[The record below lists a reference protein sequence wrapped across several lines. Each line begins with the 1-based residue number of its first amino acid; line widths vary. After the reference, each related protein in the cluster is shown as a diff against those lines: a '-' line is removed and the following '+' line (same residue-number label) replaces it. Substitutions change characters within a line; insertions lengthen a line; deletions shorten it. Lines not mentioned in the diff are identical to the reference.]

1 MPSKP
6 KKKAKLA
13 TASSASHV
21 IEETQGLHSVSDES
35 RRVIYNA
42 TCKALDL
49 EEASL
54 DKSSWQKLNSKAVP
68 DIFYPVEL
76 PGVEAGKPVTFY
88 MSDVKKCIKAVIE
101 RCPNYGERI
110 EQLLNHRPETVFQM
124 LLYNDEASGGNI
136 LAPNSGKKASLW
148 YFSLKEAGFLW
159 SDTVW
164 HPLSLLQH
172 QQFEQIQGGFSA
184 AVRKIVLELN
194 GQDLKHGIP
203 VQFPNRL
210 GLVRLDYRYMI
221 SDLDSIRYALDAK
234 GSAAIR
240 RCVFCKNCIK
250 KHTNLE
256 HYNDFFEDI
265 TSHRLE
271 RFHRQSDSEIFSVV
285 DNLSAVAPNV
295 SRAALQKK
303 EIACGF
309 RFNPAGLLSDP
320 LARDALP
327 PSAFLLDFM
336 HLYWSCGIISWE
348 VNALHAKWSET
359 GIGDLEQFLSME
371 WRTSVQSCTP
381 SFRKRL
387 VAPLTLRRKHKQF
400 KSHIGL
406 HRYDPKVQEDKGE
419 FSHFVQR
426 EIWKHHITSLAAYQF
441 GTALQGAQSS
451 SETVGQSLGESNCM
465 VAKKV
470 LHKGHTYSEN
480 DVLLGAHPCTVDS
493 AVQDGTE
500 FYLLIQPLEIEERT
514 EFWSSW
520 RVTGRKRLLHI
531 SLAGRSPTWWLQLDA
546 EKLLCLH

>member
-1 MPSKP
+1 
-6 KKKAKLA
+6 
-13 TASSASHV
+13 
-21 IEETQGLHSVSDES
+21 
-35 RRVIYNA
+35 
-42 TCKALDL
+42 
-49 EEASL
+49 
-54 DKSSWQKLNSKAVP
+54 
-68 DIFYPVEL
+68 
-76 PGVEAGKPVTFY
+76 
-88 MSDVKKCIKAVIE
+88 
-101 RCPNYGERI
+101 
-110 EQLLNHRPETVFQM
+110 
-124 LLYNDEASGGNI
+124 
-136 LAPNSGKKASLW
+136 
-148 YFSLKEAGFLW
+148 
-159 SDTVW
+159 
-164 HPLSLLQH
+164 
-172 QQFEQIQGGFSA
+172 
-184 AVRKIVLELN
+184 
-194 GQDLKHGIP
+194 
-203 VQFPNRL
+203 
-210 GLVRLDYRYMI
+210 
-221 SDLDSIRYALDAK
+221 
-234 GSAAIR
+234 
-240 RCVFCKNCIK
+240 
-250 KHTNLE
+250 
-256 HYNDFFEDI
+256 
-265 TSHRLE
+265 
-271 RFHRQSDSEIFSVV
+271 
-285 DNLSAVAPNV
+285 
-295 SRAALQKK
+295 
-303 EIACGF
+303 
-309 RFNPAGLLSDP
+309 
-320 LARDALP
+320 
-327 PSAFLLDFM
+327 M

-387 VAPLTLRRKHKQF
+387 GGAFNFEGAVYKGSASNLTMFFPLFHYFLSRVLDSRGLLMKEMESFNALRRISIELRSIAGSSAPLATERLQELQVAHQSLVVEVYSESFVKPKHHQRLHAAEQLKQTGFYVDCFAMERKHKQF

-441 GTALQGAQSS
+441 GTALQGKQSS
-451 SETVGQSLGESNCM
+451 SDTIGQSLGKSNCM